1 MVTNADQQLS
11 LCVEV
16 CVEDATWIEDLPP
29 APANRTITLSF
40 DNARHLARDEQAVE
54 QLGYVGVG
62 VGTVGHVD
70 DVAHLLVP
78 MAIVNDHPRW
88 WRALLD
94 LAQRVY
100 DLRFGPV
107 QLALRD
113 VLARHHATGT
123 RNGRV
128 AARPAIQARRRPTV

>member
-29 APANRTITLSF
+29 APANRHITLSF
-40 DNARHLARDEQAVE
+40 DSARFVARDQRAVE
-54 QLGYVGVG
+54 QLGYVTVG
-62 VGTVGHVD
+62 VGTVGHVQ
-70 DVAHLLVP
+70 DVAHLLISLE
-78 MAIVNDHPRW
+78 IVNAHPRW

-113 VLARHHATGT
+113 VLTRHHGAEL
-123 RNGRV
+123 RNGRT
-128 AARPAIQARRRPTV
+128 APSSATQARRHPIA

>member
-29 APANRTITLSF
+29 APANRHITLSF
-40 DNARHLARDEQAVE
+40 DSARYVARDQQTVE
-54 QLGYVGVG
+54 QLGYVNVG
-62 VGTVGHVD
+62 VGTVSHVH

-78 MAIVNDHPRW
+78 LPVVNDHPRW

-94 LAQRVY
+94 LSQRVY

-107 QLALRD
+107 QLALRE
-113 VLARHHATGT
+113 VLARHHATPG
-123 RNGRV
+123 RNGR
-128 AARPAIQARRRPTV
+128 AALPAIQARRHPTA

>member
-1 MVTNADQQLS
+1 MVSNDDQPLS

-16 CVEDATWIEDLPP
+16 CVEDATWLEDLPP
-29 APANRTITLSF
+29 APADHHISVSF
-40 DNARHLARDEQAVE
+40 DSARFVARDQQAVE
-54 QLGYVGVG
+54 ELGYRCVGVG
-62 VGTVGHVD
+62 VVGHTG

-78 MAIVNDHPRW
+78 LHIVEAHTRW
-88 WRALLD
+88 WRALID

-113 VLARHHATGT
+113 VLARHHGEL
-123 RNGRV
+123 RNGRKV
-128 AARPAIQARRRPTV
+128 TRPVTPGPGRPSA